1 MTDAASVDA
10 AFREVEEVHG
20 PVEVLVANAGIT
32 HDQLLLRMSEDDFTS
47 VIDTNLTGAF
57 RVVQRATKGMM
68 RLKRGRIVLVSSV
81 VGLLGSPGQVNYAA
95 SKSGLVGMA
104 RSITRELGARGVTAN
119 VVAPG
124 YIDTEMTQSLDD
136 ELKAQYKTSIPAG
149 RFAAP
154 EEVAGVV
161 RWLASDE
168 AAYISG
174 AVIPV
179 DGGLGMGH
187 RRPPTAEQTGSTEHD
202 RAGPGRTRRRRH
214 RLLPRHRSRHRR
226 AAGRPRRGVVVNYRQ
241 KAPRANKV
249 VQRIEDAG
257 GRAVAV
263 GGDVTVAED
272 RAALLDAAVE
282 HFGSLDVL
290 VLNASGGMES
300 QFGEDYALKLNRDAQ
315 AALADAALERMGA
328 GGQIV
333 FVTSHQAHFI
343 DEVATMD
350 SYEPVARSKRAGED
364 ALRERIPAFA
374 EKGVGFVVVSGDMI
388 EGTITATLLDRAE
401 PGAIEARREAAGKL
415 YSVEEFAAEIASLVG
430 REDLEVGHTE
440 LVGGAEDFLQQN

>member
-1 MTDAASVDA
+1 M
-10 AFREVEEVHG
+10 
-20 PVEVLVANAGIT
+20 
-32 HDQLLLRMSEDDFTS
+32 
-47 VIDTNLTGAF
+47 
-57 RVVQRATKGMM
+57 
-68 RLKRGRIVLVSSV
+68 
-81 VGLLGSPGQVNYAA
+81 
-95 SKSGLVGMA
+95 
-104 RSITRELGARGVTAN
+104 
-119 VVAPG
+119 
-124 YIDTEMTQSLDD
+124 
-136 ELKAQYKTSIPAG
+136 
-149 RFAAP
+149 
-154 EEVAGVV
+154 
-161 RWLASDE
+161 
-168 AAYISG
+168 
-174 AVIPV
+174 
-179 DGGLGMGH
+179 
-187 RRPPTAEQTGSTEHD
+187 
-202 RAGPGRTRRRRH
+202 
-214 RLLPRHRSRHRR
+214 
-226 AAGRPRRGVVVNYRQ
+226 VNYRQ
-241 KAPRANKV
+241 KAPRANRV

-263 GGDVTVAED
+263 GGDVTRAED

-343 DEVATMD
+343 DEVPTMD

-364 ALRERIPAFA
+364 ALRERIPAFT

-415 YSVEEFAAEIASLVG
+415 YTVEEFAAEIASLVG
-430 REDLEVGHTE
+430 REGLEVGHTE
-440 LVGGAEDFLQQN
+440 LVGGAEDFLGQD